1 MGRREGGR
9 EGGGGGREEAW
20 RWFKEKMGRPDDR
33 NNTRVCAAV
42 LL

>member
-1 MGRREGGR
+1 MSVGTGGA
-9 EGGGGGREEAW
+9 GGW

-33 NNTRVCAAV
+33 NNARVCAAV